1 MITKEDK
8 IFIAALVFT
17 VVVSAVILIT
27 APLTAP
33 ASVEF
38 DPIPAPAAVQEPT
51 PYIVPDPCGLE
62 VVVCDGEV
70 EKPITPYVRPSY
82 RIVTAYSSEV
92 GQTDASPCIAADGS
106 DICKRAAA
114 GETLCAANFVPFGT
128 LLILDNQEESDGE
141 DAIVCVVADRMASRF
156 PDRVDLYFQN
166 TDQAI
171 AFGSKALY
179 VREYVS
185 D

>member
-1 MITKEDK
+1 MTQFENRIWMLAFAVWGIIGIVFLVVGATNMPVDVPAPTVKES
-8 IFIAALVFT
+8 L
-17 VVVSAVILIT
+17 
-27 APLTAP
+27 
-33 ASVEF
+33 SVE
-38 DPIPAPAAVQEPT
+38 
-51 PYIVPDPCGLE
+51 PYVVPDPCGLE

-70 EKPITPYVRPSY
+70 EKPITPYVRPAY